1 MATLQSPGVSV
12 SVIDQ
17 SQYVATG
24 SSTVPFILLA
34 TASNKTN
41 ASGSGVATGTLDANA
56 SKLYQITSQRDLVNL
71 FGTPTFHKT
80 ADGTPI
86 HGHELN
92 EYGLMAAYSVLGV
105 TNLCYVLRSSIDTN
119 SLFGSLVR
127 PSSPHAE
134 GTLWTNWVYPVHFS
148 FGGYKYLSGSQF
160 IAASLSVIQYPDQLD
175 VSGFPNYS
183 APVGT
188 VVFNPYQ
195 TADAPHTVSSYFKRT
210 ATEWVKLGSR
220 EWQKSSPTVT
230 SVITPPVAD
239 TTFRLVYGYIDS
251 VGGNVVK
258 TDRTVSVPT
267 GATATDYASLIN
279 GLGLV
284 HISAAASGTTL
295 YIYTSGDDKNT
306 FVRVFATGFNSEVR
320 YRTPQV
326 YVGGTV
332 PVTSIQNHVFSA
344 TVWLDVNSTN
354 TNRHQPYISR
364 MTNGSWVRQ
373 AVNNYGSD
381 AAALAGLDKAFG
393 GTNIKAGTLYQRVP
407 LSTDSI
413 VADYVSSPFTLYR
426 RRVTGA
432 TIYTGTVV
440 SPSVAIG
447 ATLRVAATVSRSA
460 NAPVFY
466 TLTVPSPGGA
476 VGVANAINAHTE
488 LTKQLDASVVGNQ
501 LVIKHN
507 SGGTVYLD
515 DNIGVN
521 FASNGVINAL
531 GMRTAVGAIRGDFL
545 RQTFTAVP
553 TTTSGAGTG
562 ATVNVS
568 RLPTSYGVSVL
579 AAGTGYAIG
588 DTVTVSGSS
597 LGGAVENNLV
607 LQVTSLGASGA
618 VATYGIVSGT
628 PIAPVYTV
636 ALSGWEQVSPEVN
649 DQAPRV
655 DPIDGTIWNYSATN
669 EVDIMTN
676 VNGIWKGYRNV
687 FYGEDGLPLL
697 DETGNNAGTPATDA
711 RGPIVADTAP
721 KLQSTGAALVYG
733 DLWLDSGEVNDYP
746 VIYRWQKKSDGTDG
760 WVLIDVTDQQS
771 SSGMMFADIR
781 WSNSGSTHTID
792 DALMPIASL
801 VVSNYIDLDAPSAE
815 LYPHGILAFNMRRS
829 GNNIK
834 KYVVDYFN
842 ATDYPNVTLPLHQN
856 TWITVSGKDAKG
868 VGYFGRKA
876 QRSAVVASLKAA
888 ISSNYSIREE
898 DNFFNIIAAPGY
910 PELQP
915 DMVTL
920 NNDRGNTAYI
930 IGDTPF
936 RLDDQATSLTEW
948 ATNAKLAET
957 TGEDGMVTR
966 DEYMGVYYPS
976 AISTDLTGSPIVVP
990 ASHAMIRTMI
1000 RSDSNSY
1007 QWFAPAGIQRG
1018 SVDNVT
1024 NIGYIDKV
1032 SGEFIA
1038 VKNRVEIR
1046 DVLYINN
1053 INPFTFFNGVGIVN
1067 YGNKNSKDTASA
1079 MNRTNVS
1086 RLVAYLRDRVAIALR
1101 PFVFQMND
1109 EFTRSQ
1115 VREVVNSLL
1124 IDIQAKRGITEYF
1137 VECSD
1142 KNNTPD
1148 VIDRNELIVDLG
1160 ISPNKSLE
1168 FVYIPIRIMNTGD
1181 I

>member
-34 TASNKTN
+34 SASNKAN
-41 ASGSGVATGTLDANA
+41 ASGTGVATGTLDANA

-119 SLFGSLVR
+119 ALFGSLVR

-134 GTLWTNWVYPVHFS
+134 GTLWTNWIYPGNSV
-148 FGGYKYLSGSQF
+148 FGGFKILTNGQF
-160 IAASLSVIQYPDQLD
+160 TSYGLNVIQYPDQLD
-175 VSGFPNYS
+175 VSGFPNFT
-183 APVGT
+183 APVGS

-195 TADAPHTVSSYFKRT
+195 TADAPHLVSSYFVRT

-220 EWQKSSPTVT
+220 DWQKSRPTVT

-239 TTFRLVYGYIDS
+239 TTFRLVYGYINGS
-251 VGGNVVK
+251 GTNVVT
-258 TDRTVSVPT
+258 TDRTLTVPAN
-267 GATATDYASLIN
+267 ATATDYAALIN
-279 GLGLV
+279 GLGLA
-284 HISAAASGTTL
+284 HMSATSSGTTL

-306 FVRVFATGFNSEVR
+306 FVRVYATGFNSEVR

-332 PVTSIQNHVFSA
+332 PVTAIQNHVFSLA
-344 TVWLDVNSTN
+344 VWLDVNSTN

-364 MTNGSWVRQ
+364 MTSGSWVRQ
-373 AVNNYGSD
+373 VVNNYGSD
-381 AAALAGLDKAFG
+381 AAALTSLDKVFG
-393 GTNIKAGTLYQRVP
+393 GTNIKVGTLYQRTP
-407 LSTDSI
+407 LSTDS
-413 VADYVSSPFTLYR
+413 VLADYISSPFTLYR

-432 TIYTGTVV
+432 TTFTGTVV
-440 SPSVAIG
+440 SPTVAIG
-447 ATLRVAATVSRSA
+447 ATLRIAATVARSA
-460 NAPVFY
+460 IAPIFY
-466 TLTVPSPGGA
+466 TLTIPSPGGA
-476 VGVANAINAHTE
+476 TGVANAINAHTE

-501 LVIKHN
+501 LIIKHTT
-507 SGGTVYLD
+507 GGTIYLD
-515 DNIGVN
+515 DNIGAN
-521 FASNGVINAL
+521 FVSNGVINAL

-553 TTTSGAGTG
+553 TTTSGAGTS
-562 ATVNVS
+562 ATVTVS
-568 RLPTSYGVSVL
+568 RLTTSYTASIV
-579 AAGTGYAIG
+579 AAGTGYAVG
-588 DTVTVSGSS
+588 DTVTVSGTS

-607 LQVTSLGASGA
+607 LQVTSVSSGA
-618 VATYGIVSGT
+618 ITTLGVVSGT

-649 DQAPRV
+649 DAAPRV
-655 DPIDGTIWNYSATN
+655 DPINGTLWNYSATN

-676 VNGIWKGYRNV
+676 VNGVWKGYRTV

-697 DETGNNAGTPATDA
+697 DETGNNAGTPSTDS

-721 KLQSTGAALVYG
+721 KLQSSGSALVYG

-746 VIYRWQKKSDGTDG
+746 VFYRWQKKSTGEDS
-760 WVLIDVTDQQS
+760 WVQIDVTDQQS
-771 SSGMMFADIR
+771 SSGMTFADMR
-781 WSNSGSTHTID
+781 WSNSGATHTID
-792 DALMPIASL
+792 DPLTSIASL
-801 VVSNYIDLDAPSAE
+801 VASNYVDLDAPSAE
-815 LYPHGILAFNMRRS
+815 LYPHGILVFNMRRS

-834 KYVVDYFN
+834 KYVVDHFN
-842 ATDYPNVTLPLHQN
+842 ATDYPNVTLPLHQHA
-856 TWITVSGKDAKG
+856 WVTVSGKDAKG

-876 QRSAVVASLKAA
+876 QRSTVVASLKAA
-888 ISSNYSIREE
+888 ISTNSNIREE

-930 IGDTPF
+930 IGDTPL

-948 ATNAKLAET
+948 ATNAKNAASS
-957 TGEDGMVTR
+957 GEDGLVTR

-1018 SVDNVT
+1018 AVDNVT
-1024 NIGYIDKV
+1024 NIGYIDNA

-1086 RLVAYLRDRVAIALR
+1086 RLVAYLRDRVAIAVR

-1124 IDIQAKRGITEYF
+1124 IDIQAKRGITEYA

-1148 VIDRNELIVDLG
+1148 VVDRNELQVDIL
-1160 ISPNKSLE
+1160 ISPNKSIE
-1168 FVYIPIRIMNTGD
+1168 FIYVPIRIMNTGD